1 MREKFDLNHMLKE
14 IEEDSGIQVVK
25 KKNTKM
31 SQEDIKKLLLKKR
44 KESKNDTQS

>member
-1 MREKFDLNHMLKE
+1 MREKFDLNQMLKE

-31 SQEDIKKLLLKKR
+31 SQEDIKKFASKKE
-44 KESKNDTQS
+44 KGEQK